1 MKGLSCAVVNFGHKV
16 TADRMTLRAFL
27 DSDGDA
33 DLVPVDR
40 VRLFNRFNRVTVDLW
55 GSFHH
60 HGTLGT
66 CRVGKSSNAL
76 GEPDA
81 FFAVQAFNSGTVC
94 HVYAK

>member
-1 MKGLSCAVVNFGHKV
+1 MKGLSCGVVNFGHKV

-55 GSFHH
+55 ERSITIGRLEPAGYANRPMPLTSPMRSSQ
-60 HGTLGT
+60 
-66 CRVGKSSNAL
+66 CRHSIVVQ
-76 GEPDA
+76 
-81 FFAVQAFNSGTVC
+81 FAMS
-94 HVYAK
+94 

>member
-1 MKGLSCAVVNFGHKV
+1 MKGLSCAVVNFSHKV

-40 VRLFNRFNRVTVDLW
+40 VRLFNRFNRVTVYLM

-66 CRVGKSSNAL
+66 CRVCKSSNAL

-81 FFAVQAFNSGTVC
+81 FFAVQTFNSGTVC